1 MDPRR
6 AAILAEFRSL
16 LERALGIAKVN
27 FAATERLSLRLTGKP
42 GVHGEPLEFVSK
54 STFHAHVR
62 TTRRQ
67 NLPSW
72 PWVVNLWAVL
82 VAAAVDNRV
91 DPAPLGTLKDWQ
103 DVYDRT
109 ESRLR
114 RLRTEPAGE
123 DAETGPAAPPPDPE
137 IDPLATWWAAYA
149 DVVGPSFRRFLNLEP
164 LCGDVRC
171 YETVYIPGLLQ
182 TEEYTEAVVRLRH
195 GDASDA
201 EVRRRVELRML
212 RQELMPYGGRRVWAL
227 IHGTALANPA
237 IDPAVMKRQ
246 LRHLLDAP
254 SHMPVQVV
262 PVNTRAAHLA
272 SGPITILRFDHG
284 GIPDT
289 VYLEHDDGAL
299 YPADLHIRAEYLR
312 RFNDLAIMAHPRH
325 VSRHIIERLINGM

>member
-6 AAILAEFRSL
+6 AEILAEFRGF
-16 LERALGIAKVN
+16 LESAIEIAKVN
-27 FAATERLSLRLTGKP
+27 FATAERFSQQLTGRP
-42 GVHGEPLEFVSK
+42 GAHGAPLKFVSK
-54 STFHAHVR
+54 STLHAHVR
-62 TTRRQ
+62 GTRRQ
-67 NLPSW
+67 KLPMW

-82 VAAAVDNRV
+82 VAAAVENKV

-109 ESRLR
+109 ESGLR
-114 RLRTEPAGE
+114 GLGKETPA
-123 DAETGPAAPPPDPE
+123 AESRPPAPPPDPDFE
-137 IDPLATWWAAYA
+137 LVPSWWTSYA
-149 DVVGPSFRRFLNLEP
+149 DVVDPSFRRYLNLEP

-171 YETVYIPGLLQ
+171 YENVYIPGLLQ

-212 RQELMPYGGRRVWAL
+212 RQKLMPYGGRRVWAL
-227 IHGTALANPA
+227 LHGTALANPA
-237 IDPAVMKRQ
+237 IDPAVMQRQ

-262 PVNTRAAHLA
+262 PLNARAAHLA
-272 SGPITILRFDHG
+272 SGPITVLRFDHG

-299 YPADLHIRAEYLR
+299 YPADLHIRAEYLK
-312 RFNDLAIMAHPRH
+312 RFNNLAILAHPRH
-325 VSRHIIERLINGM
+325 VSRHIIERLINAM